1 MKKKHIIRKLLTE
14 VHTYRCTD
22 EEYMLLRSQAQKCG
36 LSLSRYVVETGLKH
50 HPRQRLTPEECHA
63 LDSLM
68 TARQDLVNVS
78 NALKDKTD
86 AEKLRMFKSEKFM
99 NWWIMAVTRLIQ
111 RWQRIEE
118 NITSSVQTRDNQG
131 KETAP

>member
-1 MKKKHIIRKLLTE
+1 MKKKKIIRKSPTR
-14 VHTYRCTD
+14 VHTFRCTD
-22 EEYMLLRSQAQKCG
+22 EEFALLKELAQKCG

-78 NALKDKTD
+78 NALNGKT
-86 AEKLRMFKSEKFM
+86 AEEKLRMFRSEKFM
-99 NWWIMAVTRLIQ
+99 NWWIVAVAHLIQ
-111 RWQRIEE
+111 HWYHIEE
-118 NITSSVQTRDNQG
+118 NITSPVQAKEKEV